1 MPRSELAGS
10 LPNGDSGPLYPRKR
24 TYLASVINVCLWP
37 KADIRW
43 ITGFNLLY
51 LFERDAAVGY
61 PHLLTLACRC
71 YTNLGGIFAL

>member
-1 MPRSELAGS
+1 MVS
-10 LPNGDSGPLYPRKR
+10 LSMTWGL
-24 TYLASVINVCLWP
+24 SVMSVLPP

-61 PHLLTLACRC
+61 PFLLTLACRC
-71 YTNLGGIFAL
+71 YTNLGGIFAM